1 MSEKKLRDSLA
12 ELVDML
18 DRAGY
23 VSTQEWLDGEER
35 ARKALA
41 EAGEPEMVRLLQ
53 RITKPAYEV
62 VDEHGQ
68 VWWTMPKEV
77 LDRIFAEF
85 GYILPEAG
93 DDHRTLH
100 HNRFLGWLHL
110 CSRNPFR

>member
-41 EAGEPEMVRLLQ
+41 EAGEPEMVQLLRWVIEQ
-53 RITKPAYEV
+53 RRKCLHREKESVHYSWDKAIKFGHYAEAFSLV
-62 VDEHGQ
+62 RKELEH
-68 VWWTMPKEV
+68 T
-77 LDRIFAEF
+77 F
-85 GYILPEAG
+85 GYTLPEVG
-93 DDHRTLH
+93 E
-100 HNRFLGWLHL
+100 
-110 CSRNPFR
+110 

>member
-41 EAGEPEMVRLLQ
+41 EAGEPEMVRLLLMLHALEGTN
-53 RITKPAYEV
+53 RGFAEYYEEQGHYIV
-62 VDEHGQ
+62 AKQKTIRADTYLHIKDIIQ
-68 VWWTMPKEV
+68 
-77 LDRIFAEF
+77 DEF
-85 GYILPEAG
+85 GYKLEAEE
-93 DDHRTLH
+93 
-100 HNRFLGWLHL
+100 
-110 CSRNPFR
+110 